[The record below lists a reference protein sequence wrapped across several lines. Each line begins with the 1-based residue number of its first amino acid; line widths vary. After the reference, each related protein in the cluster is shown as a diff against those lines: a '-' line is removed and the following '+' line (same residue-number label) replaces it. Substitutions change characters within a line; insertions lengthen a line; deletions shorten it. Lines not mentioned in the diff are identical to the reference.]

1 MNIINNIK
9 FRTKIII
16 MLFLPVVGLIYFST
30 NSIIEKYS
38 DYTQMGTTHEL
49 SILCKK
55 MGAYVHELQTERG
68 LTGGFVQSKG
78 TEFSPELTAQQ
89 EQTDKKH
96 KDLKEYISTIDL
108 LKVNKDFVEMVN
120 SVMEKTTKIAD
131 KRTAISAL
139 EVTTENATAFYTNL
153 DSEFLSVI
161 SYVATISSNGKI
173 STLTS
178 AYVNLMQ
185 YKERVGQERALLT
198 NVFNEDKF
206 TDEQL
211 KKFLNLIASQETYI
225 NVFETYASD
234 SQKVFFNNS
243 LKTKEIEEAARMRA
257 LALEK
262 AKTGSFGIEPSYWFK
277 MQSEKLNTLK
287 VNVVSLAN
295 DLGNKAEELETEAK
309 KTLLY
314 FSISTFFIVLL
325 AILFAFVLSNNL
337 LKQLGG
343 EPSVVVEMATRIAD
357 GDLSIEISDK
367 DNKHTGLYGAMIK
380 MVEKLKEV
388 IQTVQD
394 SAENIS
400 TASGQ
405 MTSAAEQ
412 MSEGAN
418 EQASSAEEVSS
429 SMEQMAA
436 NIQQNTDNSKQTE
449 KIAEK
454 AAQDISEANGAVA
467 KTVESMK
474 TIAGKISIIGEIARQ
489 TNLLALN
496 AAVEAARAGEH
507 GRGFAVVA
515 VEVRKLAERS
525 QAAASEIDV
534 LSSTSMDV
542 ANRSGKLLEELVPD
556 IKKTSE
562 LVQEISAASIE
573 QNSGSDQVNSAIQ
586 QLNVVVQQNAAS
598 AEELAAGSE
607 ELNSQAVQLKEAID
621 YFKLADNKSKK
632 HIESTKKSEK
642 LEKKGGMEKIK
653 TGNHKPIISMNYEN
667 HSNGKKG
674 ADINLKNTNE
684 NVHSD
689 SIDKGYEKF

>member
-30 NSIIEKYS
+30 NSISEKYS
-38 DYTQMGTTHEL
+38 DYTQMGNTHDL
-49 SILCKK
+49 SVLCKK
-55 MGAYVHELQTERG
+55 MGAYVHELQIERG

-78 TEFSPELTAQQ
+78 TEFAQELTTQR

-108 LKVNKDFVEMVN
+108 QKVNKDFTEMVN
-120 SVMEKTTKIAD
+120 SVIEKTTKIAD

-153 DSEFLSVI
+153 NYEFLSVI

-185 YKERVGQERALLT
+185 YKERAGQERALLT
-198 NVFNEDKF
+198 NVFKEDNI
-206 TDEQL
+206 TDVQL
-211 KKFLNLIASQETYI
+211 QKLFNLIASQETYI

-234 SQKVFFNNS
+234 SQKVFLNNS
-243 LKTKEIEEAARMRA
+243 FKTKEIDEATRMRT
-257 LALEK
+257 LVIEK
-262 AKTGSFGIEPSYWFK
+262 AKTGKFGIEPTYWFK

-287 VNVVSLAN
+287 VNVVALAN
-295 DLGNKAEELETEAK
+295 DLGNKAEDLESEAK
-309 KTLLY
+309 TTLLY
-314 FSISTFFIVLL
+314 FSISTFLIVLL
-325 AILFAFVLSNNL
+325 AIIFAFVLSNNL

-357 GDLSIEISDK
+357 GDLTIEISNK
-367 DNKHTGLYGAMIK
+367 DKHTGLYGAMIK

-454 AAQDISEANGAVA
+454 AAQDIGEANGAVA
-467 KTVESMK
+467 KTVGSMK

-534 LSSTSMDV
+534 LSSSSMDV

-556 IKKTSE
+556 IRKTSE
-562 LVQEISAASIE
+562 LVQEISAASVE
-573 QNSGSDQVNSAIQ
+573 QNSGADQVNSAIQ

-607 ELNSQAVQLKEAID
+607 ELNSQAIQLKEAIA
-621 YFKLADNKSKK
+621 YFKLTEDKSKK
-632 HIESTKKSEK
+632 QMEQKKQIEKF
-642 LEKKGGMEKIK
+642 EKKGKTEKVKIDSYK
-653 TGNHKPIISMNYEN
+653 TIVSMNHEN
-667 HSNGKKG
+667 QSNGKKG
-674 ADINLKNTNE
+674 ADINLKNTDE
-684 NVHSD
+684 SFHSD
-689 SIDKGYEKF
+689 TIDKGYEKF